1 MRPASYNRCA
11 TPIVRDTLKLNLR
24 EASCCRVDVVN
35 GAAGFLVAGLVS
47 MDDTTWSAWV
57 HASRKD
63 WASASDEKVLP
74 HVAFTTAL
82 PVSKCPTTRNVDLA
96 VWASIS
102 RSRSTTMRTPTLCTR
117 PALREGRIFRHNT
130 GLNSNPTKR
139 SKIRRACCAFT
150 RSASTVRGDSMAFK
164 MAGLVISENTIRLV
178 CSGWSPRASTK
189 CQLMASP
196 SRSSSVASHTVSAF
210 LARDLSSVTTF
221 LEEGL
226 TSYLGAKSLSMSTLS
241 LPLARSRM

>member
-1 MRPASYNRCA
+1 MGPLASWSQAWSRWTTPRGLRGCMRRGRTGRLAPMKR
-11 TPIVRDTLKLNLR
+11 
-24 EASCCRVDVVN
+24 SCR
-35 GAAGFLVAGLVS
+35 
-47 MDDTTWSAWV
+47 TWLSPP
-57 HASRKD
+57 S
-63 WASASDEKVLP
+63 
-74 HVAFTTAL
+74 L
-82 PVSKCPTTRNVDLA
+82 PVVKCPTTRNVDLA

-178 CSGWSPRASTK
+178 CSGWRPRASTK

-210 LARDLSSVTTF
+210 LARI
-221 LEEGL
+221 
-226 TSYLGAKSLSMSTLS
+226 
-241 LPLARSRM
+241 